1 MGIILVGKGEAK
13 SQMSACRAGL
23 RNANSMPTVLVSSE
37 AISLQLGPGGGGGC
51 LKSGRQDALNW

>member
-23 RNANSMPTVLVSSE
+23 RNANYMPPVLVSSE
-37 AISLQLGPGGGGGC
+37 AISLQLGPGGC